1 MSIIEVGKI
10 NSYLDI
16 RYNNDRIEAVLEKA
30 LQLKGLDC
38 GEMTALLNLEDEI
51 SIQKLYK
58 TAKEVKEKIY
68 GKKTESFA
76 LIRISNFCNNNCIYC
91 RFRCNNK
98 DLERKILTPQE
109 VLEQAQQIVQ
119 SGCKKILFTAGDD
132 FETASLHHLKQ
143 IIETV
148 HSNFDN
154 TTLDLSIAPLD
165 TEQCRE
171 VSNWDIG
178 TYHIS
183 QESYHPAAY
192 KRMHTQGPKSD
203 YDKRLHAIDRAIEG
217 GIKNF
222 GLGILL
228 GLYDWRF
235 EVICLTEHA
244 KYLSNKYG
252 IEPTT
257 VSIAKME
264 SQDGSILS
272 KTPPYQVLDE
282 QFPKIIATLRLA
294 LPHTEIIL
302 PAKENPKIRKA
313 TLEFGVTTNINNID
327 ISYSEMLSLQHDT
340 MLEKV

>member
-16 RYNNDRIEAVLEKA
+16 RYDNNRIEDILEKA

-38 GEMTALLNLEDEI
+38 DEMMALLNLEDEI

-68 GKKTESFA
+68 GKKTETFA
-76 LIRISNFCNNNCIYC
+76 LIRVSNYCNNNCIYC

-132 FETASLHHLKQ
+132 CQTASLDYLKQ

-148 HSNFDN
+148 HANFDN

-171 VSNWDIG
+171 VLNWDIG

-192 KRMHTQGPKSD
+192 KRMHPQGPKSD
-203 YDKRLHAIDRAIEG
+203 YYKRLHAIDRAIEG

-244 KYLSNKYG
+244 KYLSNKYC
-252 IEPTT
+252 IEPQT

-294 LPHTEIIL
+294 LPYIEINL
-302 PAKENPKIRKA
+302 TTRETPEIRKA
-313 TLEFGVTTNINNID
+313 VLDIGITSAIADSQTIKQGVATPC
-327 ISYSEMLSLQHDT
+327 
-340 MLEKV
+340 